1 MFEYDRG
8 MQLGDTT
15 AGERAQ
21 RSRLDEALDT
31 LDTALTD
38 LITTMESG
46 GLDQLSDAAKVAV
59 WQRVETVRNRLPLI
73 DHQLIG
79 HGEAND
85 LAKTYC
91 SSTMTQFM
99 VRVLQLSHG
108 EAVTRVRAA
117 PGKLAQRGLH
127 LELRTSRRDRQA
139 HCDFGC

>member
-1 MFEYDRG
+1 ME
-8 MQLGDTT
+8 LGDPSTT
-15 AGERAQ
+15 EREQ

-31 LDTALTD
+31 LDTTLTD

-46 GLDQLSDAAKVAV
+46 GLDQLTAPEKLAV
-59 WQRVETVRNRLPLI
+59 WKRFETVRNRLPLI

-99 VRVLQLSHG
+99 VRVLQLSRGRWSSHL
-108 EAVTRVRAA
+108 AA
-117 PGKLAQRGLH
+117 THKR
-127 LELRTSRRDRQA
+127 LR
-139 HCDFGC
+139 